1 MPLAQIEAVVNA
13 DGDEATAA
21 IDAYE
26 MSLNDRVAARKFLLL
41 RARRHY
47 GRNSMASE
55 VTTALVPDRP
65 VLSVLRRCHVDVID
79 RVIGG
84 SVAELRAAADGLGLS
99 LEGDPFGI
107 FHNPIDM
114 DRDGPL
120 EIGIPVSDL
129 AATEGDIR
137 SYRLPGGRLANR
149 VVVGEQTD
157 FPAILGFYD
166 GVCSWIDESGHS
178 RVGPPRETWHNTPG
192 SPEPL
197 KLTISWPYA

>member
-99 LEGDPFGI
+99 P
-107 FHNPIDM
+107 
-114 DRDGPL
+114 
-120 EIGIPVSDL
+120 
-129 AATEGDIR
+129 
-137 SYRLPGGRLANR
+137 
-149 VVVGEQTD
+149 
-157 FPAILGFYD
+157 
-166 GVCSWIDESGHS
+166 
-178 RVGPPRETWHNTPG
+178 
-192 SPEPL
+192 
-197 KLTISWPYA
+197 